1 MAKELTDQEMNEHMD
16 DYEEVSISKDN
27 EVWPTMEL
35 KLTVTHKFQL
45 DFHFCVDLRCLF
57 IVLCGYKIG
66 RHLGHALFSTF
77 FR

>member
-1 MAKELTDQEMNEHMD
+1 MAELTDQEMNEHMD

-35 KLTVTHKFQL
+35 KLTVTPTFQF
-45 DFHFCVDLRCLF
+45 DFRFRVDLRCLF

>member
-35 KLTVTHKFQL
+35 RLTVTPEFQF
-45 DFHFCVDLRCLF
+45 DFRFRVDLRCLF